1 MHTMPNRARTSRP
14 LLLALALLV
23 AFAAAPAHAA
33 ADKQAPSAPAQLTAT
48 PGSKSITLT
57 WTASTDNVGVRGYNV
72 WRRLA
77 SGTTWSRIAQVT
89 KLSYTDTKVQGDTRY
104 VYGVRAYDAAGNV
117 SDSSPLVTAAADPFA
132 PTAPTALTAT
142 PTSSTIA
149 LAWSPSTDN
158 VGVAGYYVERRLSSS
173 TSWSRVGQSP
183 TTSYVDSGMKL
194 NTSYAYRVQAYDA
207 VGNRSGYS
215 SSITSQTVA
224 LTQEPA
230 EAEGATV
237 SESPTSPEPEVVPEG
252 SIVWRADGESVF
264 DQEWASVST
273 QTSCGRTL
281 SSGMVDA
288 RFQRVSAP
296 AAKGAG
302 AYQSH
307 LQDGDECYGERSETG
322 QGNPTRSSFSDRLF
336 REGEERWISW
346 QVRLGA
352 GFPINVNT
360 WQVVAQWKQLGSLGI
375 PVLSMEA
382 RGGGWRFYANPADPN
397 ATSGFKTFVLGP
409 AALERWTRFTMHVRF
424 SPDPSVGFIE
434 LYGDLA
440 DGKGMRQLIA
450 RTQTS
455 TMKFD
460 PAKNNQTVDS
470 HARLGIYRDKA
481 ISGPADVFYDGYTV
495 ATSRA
500 AAEANAF

>member
-1 MHTMPNRARTSRP
+1 MSR
-14 LLLALALLV
+14 LCVSLLGGAMTLAFLLALV
-23 AFAAAPAHAA
+23 ASDRSTAPATAAARKALQPPEHVAARPTSRGMRVAWTPA
-33 ADKQAPSAPAQLTAT
+33 
-48 PGSKSITLT
+48 
-57 WTASTDNVGVRGYNV
+57 VRPRARRHSV
-72 WRRLA
+72 WRRA
-77 SGTTWSRIAQVT
+77 GSRRRWSRIAVT
-89 KLSYTDTKVQGDTRY
+89 SRSSYHDPAVRPERLYRYRIRALAPGVKRSRPSYT
-104 VYGVRAYDAAGNV
+104 VRAHAQLADHAPSTGTVVAPVTQPEPSRPPGAGATTTVGAAEPV
-117 SDSSPLVTAAADPFA
+117 LQAQTDPAPAPAA
-132 PTAPTALTAT
+132 PT
-142 PTSSTIA
+142 
-149 LAWSPSTDN
+149 
-158 VGVAGYYVERRLSSS
+158 
-173 TSWSRVGQSP
+173 
-183 TTSYVDSGMKL
+183 
-194 NTSYAYRVQAYDA
+194 
-207 VGNRSGYS
+207 
-215 SSITSQTVA
+215 
-224 LTQEPA
+224 
-230 EAEGATV
+230 
-237 SESPTSPEPEVVPEG
+237 G